1 MSSKTVVVL
10 GRYSLEKV
18 YFLHTEGNSA
28 VLLLLYVHS
37 AMDIKELKILE
48 IRNGSNGVT
57 KRSVPESGSSVTGYT
72 GRKDKGGGN
81 GVNIAPVNVPKAEPR
96 LHDGGVSPSQH
107 YSKSY
112 VERHVEI
119 AGQSKGFRRR
129 HNSCKYTRIGSTEQ
143 PRIACNEMFL
153 FFCGTMVQHCKT

>member
-1 MSSKTVVVL
+1 MNESVL
-10 GRYSLEKV
+10 
-18 YFLHTEGNSA
+18 T
-28 VLLLLYVHS
+28 LLCVHS

-57 KRSVPESGSSVTGYT
+57 KRSIPESGSSITGYT

-81 GVNIAPVNVPKAEPR
+81 GVNSAPVNVPKAEPR
-96 LHDGGVSPSQH
+96 LLDGGMSPSQH

-112 VERHVEI
+112 VERHAEM

-129 HNSCKYTRIGSTEQ
+129 HNSCKYTGSGY
-143 PRIACNEMFL
+143 RRHYFM
-153 FFCGTMVQHCKT
+153 